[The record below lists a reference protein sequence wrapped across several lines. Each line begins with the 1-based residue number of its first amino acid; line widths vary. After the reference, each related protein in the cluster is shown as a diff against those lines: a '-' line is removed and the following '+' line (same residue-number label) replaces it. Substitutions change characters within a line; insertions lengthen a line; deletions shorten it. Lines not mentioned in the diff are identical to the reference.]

1 MTMIAIDELST
12 ETRTPEEIIESPAI
26 VPRRTGSCSNPKGDG
41 HLGSYL
47 PCGAKIMSDDIEA
60 LDLPDGKLIC
70 GSCVNDL
77 LRDKSTS
84 YSTLAR

>member
-12 ETRTPEEIIESPAI
+12 ETRSLEEIIESEPI
-26 VPRRTGSCSNPKGDG
+26 VPRQIARCSNPKGDG

-47 PCGAKIMSDDIEA
+47 PCGAKILSDDIEA
-60 LDLPDGKLIC
+60 VELPGEKHVC

-77 LRDKSTS
+77 LRDKTTS